1 MKDEKLFRGKD
12 EESER
17 TIAKVKQRLNKP
29 TDKAFIY
36 YLDNGSISP
45 KFIQV
50 IGRYYGDKLRKRI
63 IKESLS
69 EQVFKNWM
77 FRDEKKEITEFCL
90 KYNLITSPDILCFCH
105 TICPIIFNDS
115 IYEKCFINFV
125 READYNEVNGLIAS
139 RNVGLIKERLIE
151 WNYERFWNADRPT
164 IFNDSIYEKCFINFV
179 READYKTGE
188 VKDLIDTHNAE
199 ETKERL
205 IEWNYKHKYLSFE
218 V

>member
-90 KYNLITSPDILCFCH
+90 KYNLRK
-105 TICPIIFNDS
+105 
-115 IYEKCFINFV
+115 IYLEK
-125 READYNEVNGLIAS
+125 
-139 RNVGLIKERLIE
+139 
-151 WNYERFWNADRPT
+151 
-164 IFNDSIYEKCFINFV
+164 
-179 READYKTGE
+179 
-188 VKDLIDTHNAE
+188 
-199 ETKERL
+199 
-205 IEWNYKHKYLSFE
+205 
-218 V
+218 